1 MKRIAII
8 IMTILVMA
16 VFMTAAGCGKNENES
31 KIYPICGEI
40 IGINREKDIVTFCT
54 STGNKFSFYGAEDYA
69 EGDIVAC
76 IMDDNGTPG
85 IYDDRVIMAYY
96 QG

>member
-8 IMTILVMA
+8 ILVILMA
-16 VFMTAAGCGKNENES
+16 AVCMTAAGCRRNENES
-31 KIYPICGEI
+31 KIYPICGEV
-40 IGINREKDIVTFCT
+40 IGINLEEDIVTFCT
-54 STGNKFSFYGAEDYA
+54 SNGNKFSFYGTEDYA

-76 IMDDNGTPG
+76 IMDDNGTENVC
-85 IYDDRVIMAYY
+85 DDIVIMAYY